1 MLWLAHYNWLENR
14 RGKDNEVPKRVWK
27 IAETKTG
34 KIQVVK
40 TKRKGEEKERKKQ
53 EEKKQKKESKK

>member
-1 MLWLAHYNWLENR
+1 M
-14 RGKDNEVPKRVWK
+14 PKRVWK

-40 TKRKGEEKERKKQ
+40 TKRKGEERGREKETRRK
-53 EEKKQKKESKK
+53 ETEKRIKEIK

>member
-1 MLWLAHYNWLENR
+1 
-14 RGKDNEVPKRVWK
+14 VPKIVWK

-40 TKRKGEEKERKKQ
+40 TKRKEEERERKK
-53 EEKKQKKESKK
+53 ETRIKGTEKRIKEIK